1 MLNLPEEAPSGA
13 WIIQT
18 ETRGQI
24 QNYTFF
30 VDYYSLAL
38 ANVTID
44 IPQFIKFGEK
54 IGFKISSF
62 YTFGKPVEGEIE
74 VNIIKIDEC
83 GKPLANQ
90 KILWQNTTT
99 IHGQENFVIDMMKYF
114 IVFSSNNC
122 SSMSF
127 NISAKVKDK
136 NIDNFYY
143 NYQTFEVIRHDFTAH
158 IDEDISKYR
167 PGKFLTKKV
176 MSRFYKLKYLILFMH
191 HISFDYFIIFYH
203 LYHQFNCSGTN
214 FIHFYLVKKIHTSLF
229 DFDFQAWP
237 IGVKKTRLI
246 LIKNK
251 PLSLQ
256 AV

>member
-1 MLNLPEEAPSGA
+1 MPEEAPSGS

-44 IPQFIKFGEK
+44 IPDFIKFGEK
-54 IGFKISSF
+54 IDFKISSF
-62 YTFGKPVEGEIE
+62 YTFGKPVDGQIE
-74 VNIIKIDEC
+74 VNMNKIDEC
-83 GKPLANQ
+83 GKSLAKQ
-90 KILWQNTTT
+90 KILWKNTTK
-99 IHGQENFVIDMMKYF
+99 IHGQESFVIDMMDNL

-127 NISAKVKDK
+127 NISAKVTDK
-136 NIDNFYY
+136 NTENIYY

-167 PGKFLTKKV
+167 PGKILTKEV
-176 MSRFYKLKYLILFMH
+176 S
-191 HISFDYFIIFYH
+191 
-203 LYHQFNCSGTN
+203 
-214 FIHFYLVKKIHTSLF
+214 
-229 DFDFQAWP
+229 
-237 IGVKKTRLI
+237 
-246 LIKNK
+246 
-251 PLSLQ
+251 
-256 AV
+256 